1 LSPYYQSIY
10 SDKNFLYF
18 FAFKNKCLDL
28 KSLLV
33 LLLDVA
39 NIIIIRYP
47 IHRRSYAW
55 GGGYQKNLS
64 LGAKL
69 HLEVKFS
76 SAVFENG
83 TTEIGRKDKEKF
95 SDCFLAK

>member
-1 LSPYYQSIY
+1 L
-10 SDKNFLYF
+10 
-18 FAFKNKCLDL
+18 
-28 KSLLV
+28 
-33 LLLDVA
+33 
-39 NIIIIRYP
+39 
-47 IHRRSYAW
+47 